1 MSNKEITGAE
11 IFLECLK
18 QEKVDTLFCYPGG
31 VVLKIFDVLYG
42 QKDLRI
48 ILPRH
53 EQGGVHMADGYA
65 RSTGKVGVALVT
77 SGPGA
82 TNVVT
87 ALATAYMDSIPLVV
101 FTGQVPTA
109 LIGND
114 AFQEADIVGIT
125 RPCTKY
131 NFLVKDVKELAQT
144 IKEAFFIAST
154 GRPGPVLIDLPR
166 DVVTNK
172 AEFHYPEKVK
182 IRSYNP
188 TVEGNKRQ
196 IKQAAEAIAVAKR
209 PVAYIGGGVILSN
222 ASREI
227 LEFAEIT
234 KVPVTHTLMGI
245 GGFPG
250 THPLSL
256 GMLGMHGTY
265 YANMAIH
272 NSDLI
277 VAIGARFDD
286 RVTGKVE
293 GFAPEAKII
302 HIDVD
307 PTSIRK
313 NVRVDIPVV
322 GDVKHVMVE
331 LNKELHAVKEPW
343 DAIRKSWLKQI
354 DAWREERPLTYEP
367 SDEVIKP
374 QFVIEKL
381 YELTGG
387 DAIIVTDVGQHQMWA
402 AQFFKYDTPRNWL
415 SSGGLG
421 TMGYG
426 FPAAIGAKVARPDKN
441 VFSIS
446 GDGSIQMNIQEIATS
461 IENNIPVKVVILNN
475 RFLGMVRQWQ
485 ELFYGERYS
494 SVDLGSTPD
503 FVKLAEAYG
512 AIGLR
517 AVKPD
522 DVVPVLK
529 EGLKA
534 KKTVFMDFV
543 TARYEKVFPMVPAG
557 ASINEMIFGE
567 EKKKE
572 EKKLKVV
579 K

>member
-1 MSNKEITGAE
+1 MSTKEITGAE
-11 IFLECLK
+11 ILLECLK
-18 QEKVDTLFCYPGG
+18 KEKVDTLFCYPGG
-31 VVLKIFDVLYG
+31 VVLKIFDVLYE
-42 QKDLRI
+42 QKDIRM

-65 RSTGKVGVALVT
+65 RSTGKVGCALVT

-82 TNVVT
+82 TNTVT
-87 ALATAYMDSIPLVV
+87 GLATAYMDSIPIVV
-101 FTGQVPTA
+101 ITGQVPTA

-131 NFLVKDVKELAQT
+131 NFLVKDVKDIAQT
-144 IKEAFFIAST
+144 IREAFYLAAS

-172 AEFHYPEKVK
+172 AEFHWPEKID
-182 IRSYNP
+182 IRSYRP
-188 TVEGNKRQ
+188 SVTGNKWQ
-196 IKQAAEAIAVAKR
+196 IKQAAEAIAKAKK
-209 PVAYIGGGVILSN
+209 PVLYIGGGVILSN
-222 ASREI
+222 AAPEI
-227 LEFAEIT
+227 LEFAELT
-234 KVPVTHTLMGI
+234 KIPVAHTLMGV

-265 YANMAIH
+265 YANMSVH

-277 VAIGARFDD
+277 IAIGARFDD

-322 GDVKHVMVE
+322 GDVKHVMTD
-331 LNKELHAVKEPW
+331 LNKEVKAIKEPW
-343 DAIRKSWLKQI
+343 EAIRKSWLKQI
-354 DAWREERPLTYEP
+354 DAWRAERPLSYEY

-374 QFVIEKL
+374 QYVVEKL

-387 DAIIVTDVGQHQMWA
+387 DAIIVTDVGQHQMWS
-402 AQFFKYDTPRNWL
+402 AQFFKVDRPRTFL

-426 FPAAIGAKVARPDKN
+426 FPAAIGAKVAHPDKM

-446 GDGSIQMNIQEIATS
+446 GDGSIQMNIQELATS
-461 IENNIPVKVVILNN
+461 VENNIPVKVVILNN

-485 ELFYGERYS
+485 ELFYQERYS
-494 SVDLGSTPD
+494 ASDLGSTPD
-503 FVKLAEAYG
+503 FVKVAEAYG

-517 AVKPD
+517 AQKPSE
-522 DVVPVLK
+522 VVSVLK
-529 EGLKA
+529 EGIKA
-534 KKTVFMDFV
+534 KKTVFMEFV
-543 TARYEKVFPMVPAG
+543 IDRYEKVFPMVPAG
-557 ASINEMIFGE
+557 ASIHEMIFGE

-572 EKKLKVV
+572 EKKLKAV

>member
-1 MSNKEITGAE
+1 MSSKQITGAE

-18 QEKVDTLFCYPGG
+18 KEKVDTLFCYPGG
-31 VVLKIFDVLYG
+31 VVLKIFDVLYD
-42 QKDLRI
+42 QKDIRM

-87 ALATAYMDSIPLVV
+87 ALATAFMDSIPIVV

-131 NFLVKDVKELAQT
+131 NFLVKDVNELAKT
-144 IKEAFFIAST
+144 VKEAFYLAST
-154 GRPGPVLIDLPR
+154 GRPGPVLVDLPR

-172 AEFHYPEKVK
+172 AEFHYPDKVD

-188 TVEGNKRQ
+188 TVTGNKWQ
-196 IKQAAEAIAVAKR
+196 IKQAAEAIAKAKK

-222 ASREI
+222 AAPEI
-227 LEFAEIT
+227 FEFAEIT
-234 KVPVTHTLMGI
+234 KIPVTHTLMGI

-250 THPLSL
+250 THALSL

-313 NVRVDIPVV
+313 NVRVDIPIV
-322 GDVKHVMVE
+322 GDVKHVMVD
-331 LNKELHAVKEPW
+331 LNKELHHIKEPW
-343 DAIRKSWLKQI
+343 GAIRKSWLKQI
-354 DAWREERPLTYEP
+354 ETWREERPLTYEYA
-367 SDEVIKP
+367 DDVIKP
-374 QFVIEKL
+374 QFVVEKL
-381 YELTGG
+381 YEITGG

-402 AQFFKYDTPRNWL
+402 AQYYKFEKPRNWL

-426 FPAAIGAKVARPDKN
+426 FPAAIGAKVAHPDRN

-446 GDGSIQMNIQEIATS
+446 GDGSIQMNIQEIATTV
-461 IENNIPVKVVILNN
+461 ENNIPVKVVILNN
-475 RFLGMVRQWQ
+475 RYLGMVRQWQ
-485 ELFYGERYS
+485 ELFYSERYS

-512 AIGLR
+512 AVGLR
-517 AVKPD
+517 AVKPVE
-522 DVVPVLK
+522 VVPVLK
-529 EGLKA
+529 EALKV
-534 KKTVFMDFV
+534 KRTVFMDFV

-572 EKKLKVV
+572 EKKLKAV

>member
-1 MSNKEITGAE
+1 MSNKQITGAE

-18 QEKVDTLFCYPGG
+18 KEKVDTLFCYPGG
-31 VVLKIFDVLYG
+31 VVLKIFDVLYE
-42 QKDLRI
+42 QKDVRI

-65 RSTGKVGVALVT
+65 RSTGKTGVALVT

-87 ALATAYMDSIPLVV
+87 ALATAYMDSIPIVV

-131 NFLVKDVKELAQT
+131 NFLVKDVKDIAQT
-144 IKEAFFIAST
+144 VKEAFFIAST
-154 GRPGPVLIDLPR
+154 GRPGPVLVDLPR

-172 AEFHYPEKVK
+172 AEFHYPDKVE

-188 TVEGNKRQ
+188 TVAGNKWQ
-196 IKQAAEAIAVAKR
+196 IKQAAEAIAKAKK

-222 ASREI
+222 AAAEVR
-227 LEFAEIT
+227 EFAEIT
-234 KVPVTHTLMGI
+234 KLPVTHTLMGI

-302 HIDVD
+302 HIDID

-313 NVRVDIPVV
+313 NVRVDIPIV
-322 GDVKHVMVE
+322 GDVKNVMVD
-331 LNKELHAVKEPW
+331 LNKELHHHKEPW
-343 DAIRKSWLKQI
+343 EAIRKSWLKQI
-354 DAWREERPLTYEP
+354 DAWREERPLDYEYA
-367 SDEVIKP
+367 DDVIKP
-374 QFVIEKL
+374 QFVVEKL
-381 YELTGG
+381 YEITKG

-402 AQFFKYDTPRNWL
+402 AQYYKFDKPRQWCT
-415 SSGGLG
+415 SGGLG

-426 FPAAIGAKVARPDKN
+426 FPAAIGAKVAHPDKE

-446 GDGSIQMNIQEIATS
+446 GDGSIQMNIQELATS
-461 IENNIPVKVVILNN
+461 VENNIPVKVAILNN
-475 RFLGMVRQWQ
+475 RYLGMVRQWQ
-485 ELFYGERYS
+485 ELFYQERYS

-512 AIGLR
+512 AVGLR
-517 AVKPD
+517 ATKPSEVED
-522 DVVPVLK
+522 VLK

-534 KKTVFMDFV
+534 KRTVFMDFV

-572 EKKLKVV
+572 EKKLKAV

>member
-1 MSNKEITGAE
+1 MSDKQITGAE

-18 QEKVDTLFCYPGG
+18 REKVDTLFCYPGG
-31 VVLKIFDVLYG
+31 VVLKIFDVLYD
-42 QKDLRI
+42 QKDIRL

-87 ALATAYMDSIPLVV
+87 GLATAYMDSIPIVV

-131 NFLVKDVKELAQT
+131 NYLVKDVKDIAKT
-144 IKEAFFIAST
+144 IKEAFYLAAS
-154 GRPGPVLIDLPR
+154 GRPGPVLVDLPR

-172 AEFHYPEKVK
+172 TEFHYPEKAE

-188 TVEGNKRQ
+188 TIYGNKWQ
-196 IKQAAEAIAVAKR
+196 IKQAAEAIAKAKK
-209 PVAYIGGGVILSN
+209 PVAYIGGGVVSSN
-222 ASREI
+222 AAPEI
-227 LEFAEIT
+227 LEFAETTRI
-234 KVPVTHTLMGI
+234 PVTMTLMGL

-265 YANMAIH
+265 YANMSIH

-277 VAIGARFDD
+277 IAIGARFDD
-286 RVTGKVE
+286 RVTGKIE

-302 HIDVD
+302 HIDID

-313 NVRVDIPVV
+313 NVRVDIPIV
-322 GDVKHVMVE
+322 GDVKHVMVD
-331 LNKELHAVKEPW
+331 LNKELRTIKEPW

-354 DAWREERPLTYEP
+354 DAWREERPLSYEH
-367 SDEVIKP
+367 SDDIIKP
-374 QFVIEKL
+374 QFVVEKI
-381 YELTGG
+381 YEVTQG

-402 AQFFKYDTPRNWL
+402 AQFYKFEKPRTWL

-426 FPAAIGAKVARPDKN
+426 FPAAIGAKIAHPDKT
-441 VFSIS
+441 VISIS
-446 GDGSIQMNIQEIATS
+446 GDGSIQMNIQELATVV
-461 IENNIPVKVVILNN
+461 ENHVPVKVAILNN
-475 RFLGMVRQWQ
+475 RYLGMVRQWQ
-485 ELFYGERYS
+485 ELFYSERYS
-494 SVDLGSTPD
+494 STDLGGTPD

-512 AIGLR
+512 AVGLR
-517 AVKPD
+517 AEKPSE
-522 DVVPVLK
+522 VVPVLK
-529 EGLKA
+529 EALKI
-534 KKTVFMDFV
+534 KRPVFMDFV
-543 TARYEKVFPMVPAG
+543 IDRYEKVFPMVPAG
-557 ASINEMIFGE
+557 AAIHEMIFGE
-567 EKKKE
+567 EKKA
-572 EKKLKVV
+572 EKKLKAV

>member
-1 MSNKEITGAE
+1 MSSKQITGAE
-11 IFLECLK
+11 IFIECLK
-18 QEKVDTLFCYPGG
+18 KEKVDTLFAYPGG
-31 VVLKIFDVLYG
+31 VVLKIFDVLYE
-42 QKDLRI
+42 QKDIRC

-144 IKEAFFIAST
+144 IKEAFYIAST

-166 DVVTNK
+166 DVVTAK
-172 AEFHYPEKVK
+172 TDFHYPEKVK

-196 IKQAAEAIAVAKR
+196 IKQAAEAIAAAKK
-209 PVAYIGGGVILSN
+209 PVCYIGGGVILSN

-234 KVPVTHTLMGI
+234 KIPVTHTLMGI

-250 THPLSL
+250 THALSL

-277 VAIGARFDD
+277 IAIGARFDD

-331 LNKELHAVKEPW
+331 LNKEIRAVKEPW
-343 DAIRKSWLKQI
+343 DAIRKSWLRQI
-354 DAWREERPLTYEP
+354 EAWREERPLAYEQ

-402 AQFFKYDTPRNWL
+402 AQFYKYDTPRNWL

-461 IENNIPVKVVILNN
+461 IENNIPVKVIILNN

-485 ELFYGERYS
+485 ELFYQERYS

-517 AVKPD
+517 AEKPSE
-522 DVVPVLK
+522 VVSVLK

-534 KKTVFMDFV
+534 KRTVFMDFV

>member
-1 MSNKEITGAE
+1 MTTKQMTGAE

-18 QEKVDTLFCYPGG
+18 KEKVDTLFCYPGG
-31 VVLKIFDVLYG
+31 VVLKIFDVLYD
-42 QKDLRI
+42 QKDVRL

-65 RSTGKVGVALVT
+65 RSTGKTGVALVT

-131 NFLVKDVKELAQT
+131 NFLVKDVAELSRT
-144 IKEAFFIAST
+144 IKEAFYIAST

-166 DVVTNK
+166 DVVTSK
-172 AEFHYPEKVK
+172 ADFHYPEKIE

-188 TVEGNKRQ
+188 TVMGNKWQ
-196 IKQAAEAIAVAKR
+196 IKQAAEAIAKAKK

-222 ASREI
+222 AAAEI
-227 LEFAEIT
+227 LELAEIT
-234 KVPVTHTLMGI
+234 KIPVTHTLMGI

-250 THPLSL
+250 THHLSL

-265 YANMAIH
+265 YANMSIH

-277 VAIGARFDD
+277 IAIGARFDD

-313 NVRVDIPVV
+313 NVRVDIPIV

-331 LNKELHAVKEPW
+331 LNRELRHIKEPW

-354 DAWREERPLTYEP
+354 EIWREERPLRYEYA
-367 SDEVIKP
+367 DDVIKP
-374 QFVIEKL
+374 QYVVEKL
-381 YELTGG
+381 YEITGG
-387 DAIIVTDVGQHQMWA
+387 NAIIVTDVGQHQMWA
-402 AQFFKYDTPRNWL
+402 AQYYKFDKPRNWCT
-415 SSGGLG
+415 SGGLG

-426 FPAAIGAKVARPDKN
+426 FPAAIGAKVAHPDRE

-446 GDGSIQMNIQEIATS
+446 GDGSIQMNIQELATS
-461 IENNIPVKVVILNN
+461 VENDIPVKVVILNN
-475 RFLGMVRQWQ
+475 RYLGMVRQWQ
-485 ELFYGERYS
+485 ELFYAERYS

-517 AVKPD
+517 AVKP
-522 DVVPVLK
+522 VEVEPVLK
-529 EGLKA
+529 EALKA
-534 KKTVFMDFV
+534 KRTVFMDFV

-557 ASINEMIFGE
+557 ASIHEMIFGE

-572 EKKLKVV
+572 DKKLKAVR
-579 K
+579 

>member
-1 MSNKEITGAE
+1 MSNKPITGAE

-18 QEKVDTLFCYPGG
+18 KEKVDTLFAYPGG
-31 VVLKIFDVLYG
+31 VVLKIFDVLYD
-42 QKDLRI
+42 QRDIRM

-65 RSTGKVGVALVT
+65 RSSGKVGTALVT

-87 ALATAYMDSIPLVV
+87 GLATACMDSIPIVV

-131 NFLVKDVKELAQT
+131 NFLVKDVKDLAQT
-144 IKEAFFIAST
+144 VREAYYIASS
-154 GRPGPVLIDLPR
+154 GRPGPVLVDLPR

-172 AEFHYPEKVK
+172 AEFHWPEKTD
-182 IRSYNP
+182 IRSYKP
-188 TVEGNKRQ
+188 SITGNKWQ
-196 IKQAAEAIAVAKR
+196 IKQAAEAIAKAKK
-209 PVAYIGGGVILSN
+209 PVVYIGGGVILSN
-222 ASREI
+222 AAPEI
-227 LEFAEIT
+227 LEFAETTRI
-234 KVPVTHTLMGI
+234 PVTHTLMGV

-272 NSDLI
+272 NADLI
-277 VAIGARFDD
+277 IAIGARFDD

-302 HIDVD
+302 HIDID

-322 GDVKHVMVE
+322 GDVKHVMAD
-331 LNKELHAVKEPW
+331 LNKEVKTIKEPW

-354 DAWREERPLTYEP
+354 ETWRGERPLGYEQ
-367 SDEVIKP
+367 SDHLIKP
-374 QFVIEKL
+374 QFVVEKI

-402 AQFFKYDTPRNWL
+402 AQFYKIDQPRRFL

-426 FPAAIGAKVARPDKN
+426 FPAAIGAKVANPGKM

-446 GDGSIQMNIQEIATS
+446 GDGSIQMNIQELATS
-461 IENNIPVKVVILNN
+461 VENNIPVKVVILNN
-475 RFLGMVRQWQ
+475 RYLGMVRQWQ
-485 ELFYGERYS
+485 ELFYQERYS
-494 SVDLGSTPD
+494 SSDLGSTPD
-503 FVKLAEAYG
+503 FVKVAEAYG
-512 AIGLR
+512 AAGLR
-517 AVKPD
+517 AQTPA

-529 EGLKA
+529 EGMKV
-534 KKTVFMDFV
+534 KKTVFMEFV
-543 TARYEKVFPMVPAG
+543 IDRYEKVFPMVPAG

-572 EKKLKVV
+572 EKKLKAV

>member
-1 MSNKEITGAE
+1 MSNKQITGAE

-18 QEKVDTLFCYPGG
+18 KEKVDTLFCYPGG
-31 VVLKIFDVLYG
+31 VVLKIFDVLYD
-42 QKDLRI
+42 QKDIRM

-87 ALATAYMDSIPLVV
+87 ALATAYMDSIPIVV

-131 NFLVKDVKELAQT
+131 NFLVKDVNELAKT
-144 IKEAFFIAST
+144 VKEAFYLAST
-154 GRPGPVLIDLPR
+154 GRPGPVLVDLPR

-172 AEFHYPEKVK
+172 AEFHYPDKVE

-188 TVEGNKRQ
+188 TVTGNKWQ
-196 IKQAAEAIAVAKR
+196 IKQAAEAIAKAKK

-222 ASREI
+222 AAPEI

-234 KVPVTHTLMGI
+234 KIPVTHTLMGI

-313 NVRVDIPVV
+313 NVRVDIPIV
-322 GDVKHVMVE
+322 GDVRHVMVD
-331 LNKELHAVKEPW
+331 LNKELRHIKEPW
-343 DAIRKSWLKQI
+343 EAIRKSWLKQI
-354 DAWREERPLTYEP
+354 DTWREERPLTYEYA
-367 SDEVIKP
+367 DDVIKP
-374 QFVIEKL
+374 QFVVEKL
-381 YELTGG
+381 YEVTGG

-402 AQFFKYDTPRNWL
+402 AQYYKFDRPRNWCT
-415 SSGGLG
+415 SGGLG

-426 FPAAIGAKVARPDKN
+426 FPAAIGAKVAHPDRN

-446 GDGSIQMNIQEIATS
+446 GDGSIQMNIQELATAV
-461 IENNIPVKVVILNN
+461 ENRIPVKVVILNN
-475 RFLGMVRQWQ
+475 RYLGMVRQWQ
-485 ELFYGERYS
+485 ELFYQERYS

-512 AIGLR
+512 AVGLR
-517 AVKPD
+517 ATKPSE
-522 DVVPVLK
+522 VVPVLK
-529 EGLKA
+529 ESLKV
-534 KKTVFMDFV
+534 KTTVFMDFV

-557 ASINEMIFGE
+557 AAINEMIFGE

-572 EKKLKVV
+572 EKKLKAV

>member
-1 MSNKEITGAE
+1 MTTKQITGAE

-18 QEKVDTLFCYPGG
+18 KEKVDTLFCYPGG
-31 VVLKIFDVLYG
+31 VVLKIFDVLYD
-42 QKDLRI
+42 QKDVRI

-87 ALATAYMDSIPLVV
+87 ALATAYMDSIPIVV

-131 NFLVKDVKELAQT
+131 NFLVKDVADLART
-144 IKEAFFIAST
+144 IKEAFYIAST

-166 DVVTNK
+166 DVVTSK
-172 AEFHYPEKVK
+172 EEFHYPEKVE

-188 TVEGNKRQ
+188 TVTGNKWQ
-196 IKQAAEAIAVAKR
+196 IKQAAEAIAKAKK

-222 ASREI
+222 AAAEI
-227 LEFAEIT
+227 LEFAEMAKI
-234 KVPVTHTLMGI
+234 PVTHTLMGI

-265 YANMAIH
+265 YANMTIH

-277 VAIGARFDD
+277 IAIGARFDD

-313 NVRVDIPVV
+313 NVRVDIPIV

-331 LNKELHAVKEPW
+331 LNKELRHIKEPW

-354 DAWREERPLTYEP
+354 EAWREERPLSYEFA
-367 SDEVIKP
+367 DDVIKP
-374 QFVIEKL
+374 QFVVEKL
-381 YELTGG
+381 YEITGG
-387 DAIIVTDVGQHQMWA
+387 NAIIVTDVGQHQMWA
-402 AQFFKYDTPRNWL
+402 AQYYKFDKPRNWCT
-415 SSGGLG
+415 SGGLG

-426 FPAAIGAKVARPDKN
+426 FPAAIGAKVAHPDRE

-446 GDGSIQMNIQEIATS
+446 GDGSIQMNIQELATS
-461 IENNIPVKVVILNN
+461 VENNIPVKVVILNN
-475 RFLGMVRQWQ
+475 RYLGMVRQWQ
-485 ELFYGERYS
+485 ELFYAERYS

-517 AVKPD
+517 ATKP
-522 DVVPVLK
+522 VEVEPVLK
-529 EGLKA
+529 EALKA

-543 TARYEKVFPMVPAG
+543 TARYEKVYPMVPAG
-557 ASINEMIFGE
+557 ASIHEMIFGE

-572 EKKLKVV
+572 DKKLKAVR
-579 K
+579 

>member
-1 MSNKEITGAE
+1 MSIKEMTGAE
-11 IFLECLK
+11 ILLECLK
-18 QEKVDTLFCYPGG
+18 KEKVDTLFCYPGG
-31 VVLKIFDVLYG
+31 VVLKIFDVLYE
-42 QKDLRI
+42 QKDIRM

-65 RSTGKVGVALVT
+65 RSTGKVGCALVT

-82 TNVVT
+82 TNTVT
-87 ALATAYMDSIPLVV
+87 GLATAYMDSIPIVV
-101 FTGQVPTA
+101 ITGQVPTA

-131 NFLVKDVKELAQT
+131 NFLVKDVKDLART
-144 IKEAFFIAST
+144 IREAFYLAAS

-172 AEFHYPEKVK
+172 AEFHWSEKID
-182 IRSYNP
+182 IRSYRP
-188 TVEGNKRQ
+188 SVTGNKWQ
-196 IKQAAEAIAVAKR
+196 IKQAAEAIAKAKK
-209 PVAYIGGGVILSN
+209 PVLYIGGGVILSN
-222 ASREI
+222 AAPEI
-227 LEFAEIT
+227 LEFAELTRI
-234 KVPVTHTLMGI
+234 PVAHTLMGV

-265 YANMAIH
+265 FANMSVH

-277 VAIGARFDD
+277 IAIGARFDD

-322 GDVKHVMVE
+322 GDVKHVMTD
-331 LNKELHAVKEPW
+331 LNKEVRAIKEPW
-343 DAIRKSWLKQI
+343 EAIRKSWLKQI
-354 DAWREERPLTYEP
+354 DAWRAERPLSYEY

-374 QFVIEKL
+374 QHVVEKL

-387 DAIIVTDVGQHQMWA
+387 DAIIVTDVGQHQMWS
-402 AQFFKYDTPRNWL
+402 AQFFKIDRPRTFL

-426 FPAAIGAKVARPDKN
+426 FPAAIGAKVAHPDKM

-446 GDGSIQMNIQEIATS
+446 GDGSIQMNIQELATS
-461 IENNIPVKVVILNN
+461 VENNIPVKVVILNN
-475 RFLGMVRQWQ
+475 RYLGMVRQWQ
-485 ELFYGERYS
+485 ELFYQERYS
-494 SVDLGSTPD
+494 ASDLGSTPD
-503 FVKLAEAYG
+503 FVKVAEAYG
-512 AIGLR
+512 ALGLR
-517 AVKPD
+517 AQKPSE
-522 DVVPVLK
+522 VVPVLK
-529 EGLKA
+529 EGIKA
-534 KKTVFMDFV
+534 KKTVFMEFV
-543 TARYEKVFPMVPAG
+543 IDRYEKVFPMVPAG
-557 ASINEMIFGE
+557 ASIHEMIFGE

-572 EKKLKVV
+572 EKKLKAV